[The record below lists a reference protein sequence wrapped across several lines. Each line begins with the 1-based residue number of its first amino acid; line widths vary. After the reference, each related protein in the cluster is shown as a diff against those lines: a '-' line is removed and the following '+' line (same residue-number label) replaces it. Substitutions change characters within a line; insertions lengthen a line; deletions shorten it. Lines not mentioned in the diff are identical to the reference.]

1 MRRIALILTITAL
14 FISCSRN
21 EKSDFEKHFYDKTL
35 RINLIHTGDAGSET
49 FMLDKLYDDG
59 LWYGRTKNLVNPYR
73 LGKYFFEVRD
83 TETNE
88 LLYSDGMSTFFSE
101 WRMTDEAQNTKK
113 SFQES
118 IRIPYPQEDAILTM
132 YRIDSIDVT
141 EPVWEYSIDRKTK
154 AFMEPAK
161 NHNNRIVRL
170 FDSGNPKDKIDI
182 VIIGEGYGLDEIK
195 KFDADALFFYNIMMD
210 TEPFKSRK
218 TDFNVHAIQVKSS
231 KKGINTMINRGVF
244 GYENYALAFDEWTF
258 RKYAVQSP
266 YDYAVILLNDENNIG
281 GSLYNLYTITAVR
294 SQSEDFIIRH
304 ELGHQIVGT
313 ADKFYS
319 NDAADDSKMYYYDDF
334 TDLTNKI
341 LDLHTK

>member
-1 MRRIALILTITAL
+1 
-14 FISCSRN
+14 
-21 EKSDFEKHFYDKTL
+21 
-35 RINLIHTGDAGSET
+35 
-49 FMLDKLYDDG
+49 
-59 LWYGRTKNLVNPYR
+59 
-73 LGKYFFEVRD
+73 
-83 TETNE
+83 
-88 LLYSDGMSTFFSE
+88 
-101 WRMTDEAQNTKK
+101 
-113 SFQES
+113 
-118 IRIPYPQEDAILTM
+118 
-132 YRIDSIDVT
+132 
-141 EPVWEYSIDRKTK
+141 
-154 AFMEPAK
+154 
-161 NHNNRIVRL
+161 
-170 FDSGNPKDKIDI
+170 
-182 VIIGEGYGLDEIK
+182 
-195 KFDADALFFYNIMMD
+195 
-210 TEPFKSRK
+210 
-218 TDFNVHAIQVKSS
+218 
-231 KKGINTMINRGVF
+231 MINRGVF

>member
-1 MRRIALILTITAL
+1 
-14 FISCSRN
+14 
-21 EKSDFEKHFYDKTL
+21 
-35 RINLIHTGDAGSET
+35 
-49 FMLDKLYDDG
+49 
-59 LWYGRTKNLVNPYR
+59 
-73 LGKYFFEVRD
+73 
-83 TETNE
+83 
-88 LLYSDGMSTFFSE
+88 
-101 WRMTDEAQNTKK
+101 
-113 SFQES
+113 
-118 IRIPYPQEDAILTM
+118 
-132 YRIDSIDVT
+132 
-141 EPVWEYSIDRKTK
+141 
-154 AFMEPAK
+154 
-161 NHNNRIVRL
+161 
-170 FDSGNPKDKIDI
+170 
-182 VIIGEGYGLDEIK
+182 
-195 KFDADALFFYNIMMD
+195 
-210 TEPFKSRK
+210 
-218 TDFNVHAIQVKSS
+218 VHAIQVKSS